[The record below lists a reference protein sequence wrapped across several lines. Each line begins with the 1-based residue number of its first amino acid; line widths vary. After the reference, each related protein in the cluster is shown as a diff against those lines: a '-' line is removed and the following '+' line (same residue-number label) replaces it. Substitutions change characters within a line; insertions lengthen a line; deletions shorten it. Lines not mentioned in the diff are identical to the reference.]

1 MHSSEDQYTTMVLNE
16 SKLTSEQRARLWH
29 WRLGHCNPQLTV
41 DMSKQGLV
49 SGLDIKH
56 VLNED
61 CTECDKSKFR
71 KGKFSRVEA
80 IESRKFYPAYYKMY
94 ADGFGGQKS
103 FGAESL
109 DGGKGAFIFVCV
121 GTGAIICKLYSQ
133 KSQFAVL
140 LKRVFIEIEA
150 ADFYVRVLV
159 LDGTGENVDSTVKDV
174 CDSFHVVI
182 EFSSAA
188 APQEQRRVFRTS
200 VGSPAHYLSV
210 HLMLHKASGRW
221 RYCMHAQFTLCCRT
235 RGTMAG
241 LHI

>member
-1 MHSSEDQYTTMVLNE
+1 
-16 SKLTSEQRARLWH
+16 
-29 WRLGHCNPQLTV
+29 
-41 DMSKQGLV
+41 
-49 SGLDIKH
+49 
-56 VLNED
+56 
-61 CTECDKSKFR
+61 
-71 KGKFSRVEA
+71 
-80 IESRKFYPAYYKMY
+80 
-94 ADGFGGQKS
+94 
-103 FGAESL
+103 
-109 DGGKGAFIFVCV
+109 
-121 GTGAIICKLYSQ
+121 
-133 KSQFAVL
+133 VL

-188 APQEQRRVFRTS
+188 APQELAKAEKGVQDIGRITRALFVS
-200 VGSPAHYLSV
+200 APHV
-210 HLMLHKASGRW
+210 LHKASGRW